1 MANNA
6 AIKVPVIFWETAE
19 GKSINNRIPA
29 EFWETAEG
37 KSICNTM
44 HSNAWEAL
52 DCLNAEINT
61 LNSVSQC
68 IEDERIKAVLEKAKA
83 KVIAARA
90 ACRKAMAILTDG
102 TF

>member
-1 MANNA
+1 MKKTEN
-6 AIKVPVIFWETAE
+6 K
-19 GKSINNRIPA
+19 IPA

-61 LNSVSQC
+61 LSSVCES
-68 IEDERIKAVLEKAKA
+68 IEDETIKAVLEKAKA
-83 KVIAARA
+83 KVVAARA
-90 ACRKAMAILTDG
+90 ACRKAMEILTDS